1 MTFSLIK
8 LILRIPLSD
17 KDQTN
22 LVNAVINRLGIPLR
36 SILAIDGNRRILV
49 NGRPLSIE
57 QSQQIQEGSY
67 ALLKNPARKLIR
79 DQVRFQA
86 VDKGYLQSNDPKVQ
100 LFYKAALLFAQ
111 EEDELV
117 RTLAGNPDII

>member
-1 MTFSLIK
+1 MIATLIK

-17 KDQTN
+17 RDQTL
-22 LVNAVINRLGIPLR
+22 LVNAVINRIGIPLR

-49 NGRPLSIE
+49 NGSPLSIE
-57 QSQQIQEGSY
+57 QSQNLQEGAY
-67 ALLKNPARKLIR
+67 ALLRNPARKLIR

-86 VDKGYLQSNDPKVQ
+86 IDKGYLQSNDPKLQ

>member
-1 MTFSLIK
+1 MIVSLIK
-8 LILRIPLSD
+8 LILRIPLTD

-22 LVNAVINRLGIPLR
+22 LVNAVINRVGIPLR
-36 SILAIDGNRRILV
+36 NILAVDGNRRILV
-49 NGRPLSIE
+49 NGSPLSIE
-57 QSQQIQEGSY
+57 QTQGIQEGAY
-67 ALLKNPARKLIR
+67 ALLRNPTRKLIR

-111 EEDELV
+111 EEEELTRV
-117 RTLAGNPDII
+117 LAGNPDII